1 MTGPTTDVHTGVH
14 SGVHTDVHSGTGSL
28 GALLSREGRRDP
40 NPFYAELH
48 RHGQVAPLTGR
59 ADRFDVVVHGYDAVH
74 AALRDPALQVMT
86 GEFRDRQ
93 GDTRWR
99 GHAALRVLAGSMFL
113 TEGGDHTRARRL
125 FGHAFSA
132 RRVAALEPAV
142 ERIVAHRLDRLAAL
156 GADGAPVD
164 LLAEFALPIPSDV
177 VGELLGVPEADRDW
191 FPDRVRAFG
200 AILDLGAGVWR
211 FQQAADAAA
220 EELVGY
226 FAGLLAARRAEPRD
240 DLVSA
245 LVTAGDGAPADDE
258 LIANLLT
265 TYNGGFVTTTHL
277 IGNGVRILLDDP
289 AEKARVLA
297 DPARMEGFLQEV
309 LRYEPPVHFSTRW
322 AAADTEIAGMPVA
335 RDSRVLVLL
344 GAANRDPRRFTDPD
358 TFDPGRDEGPPLS
371 FGAGVHY
378 CLGAVLSKMEGR
390 IALPMLLRRFPDL
403 ALAGE
408 PGERTTLMLRGYESL
423 PVTVA

>member
-1 MTGPTTDVHTGVH
+1 MTGPTTAVHR
-14 SGVHTDVHSGTGSL
+14 GTTSSL
-28 GALLSREGRRDP
+28 GALLSRQGRRDP

-48 RHGQVAPLTGR
+48 RRGPVCALSAQ
-59 ADRFDVVVHGYDAVH
+59 DRFDLVVHGYDAVH
-74 AALRDPALQVMT
+74 QALRDPALHVMT
-86 GEFRDRQ
+86 GEYRDRQ
-93 GDTRWR
+93 GGTRWR
-99 GHAALRVLAGSMFL
+99 GHSSLRVLAGSMFL
-113 TEGGDHTRARRL
+113 SEGADHSRMRRR
-125 FGHAFSA
+125 FAQAFSA

-142 ERIVAHRLDRLAAL
+142 KRIVARRLDRLAEI
-156 GADGAPVD
+156 GAGGAPVD
-164 LLAEFALPIPSDV
+164 LLAEFALPVPSDV
-177 VGELLGVPEADRDW
+177 VGELLGVPESDRDW
-191 FPDRVRAFG
+191 FPPRVRAFG

-211 FQQAADAAA
+211 YQQAADAAA
-220 EELVGY
+220 DELSGY
-226 FAGLLAARRAEPRD
+226 FAELLAARRAQPRA

-245 LVTAGDGAPADDE
+245 LVTAGDGVPGEDDE
-258 LIANLLT
+258 LIANLVT

-277 IGNGVRILLDDP
+277 IGNGTRILLDDP

-297 DPARMEGFLQEV
+297 DPARTEGFLREV

-322 AAADTEIAGMPVA
+322 AASATELAGTAVP

-358 TFDPGRDEGPPLS
+358 TFDPGRDEGPPLA

-378 CLGAVLSKMEGR
+378 CLGAALSAMEGR

-423 PVTVA
+423 PVTVS

>member
-1 MTGPTTDVHTGVH
+1 MTGPTVH
-14 SGVHTDVHSGTGSL
+14 SGPISSL

-40 NPFYAELH
+40 NPFYADLH
-48 RHGQVAPLTGR
+48 RQGPVCALTDPAG
-59 ADRFDVVVHGYDAVH
+59 RFDVVVHGYDAVH
-74 AALRDPALQVMT
+74 EALRDPALHVMT
-86 GEFRDRQ
+86 GEYRDR
-93 GDTRWR
+93 GGSRWR
-99 GHAALRVLAGSMFL
+99 DHLSLRVLADSMFL
-113 TEGGDHTRARRL
+113 TEGDRHTKGRRR
-125 FGHAFSA
+125 FAHAFSA

-142 ERIVAHRLDRLAAL
+142 ERIVARRLDRLAEL
-156 GADGAPVD
+156 GAGGAPVD

-191 FPDRVRAFG
+191 FPPRVQAFG

-211 FQQAADAAA
+211 HQKAADTAA
-220 EELVGY
+220 EELTAY
-226 FAGLLAARRAEPRD
+226 FADLLAARRAEPRD

-245 LVTAGDGAPADDE
+245 LVSPGDDPAEDAE

-277 IGNGVRILLDDP
+277 VGNGARLLLDDP

-297 DPARMEGFLQEV
+297 DPVRMDGFLQEV
-309 LRYEPPVHFSTRW
+309 LRYEPPVHFGTRW
-322 AAADTEIAGMPVA
+322 AVADTEIAGTPVA
-335 RDSRVLVLL
+335 AGSRVLVLL

-358 TFDPGRDEGPPLS
+358 TFDAGRAEGPPLS

-390 IALPMLLRRFPDL
+390 IALPALLRRFPDL
-403 ALAGE
+403 ALAGD

-423 PVTVA
+423 PVRVS

>member
-1 MTGPTTDVHTGVH
+1 MTGPTIH
-14 SGVHTDVHSGTGSL
+14 SGPVDSL
-28 GALLSREGRRDP
+28 GALLSKEGRRDP
-40 NPFYAELH
+40 NPFYAQLH
-48 RHGQVAPLTGR
+48 RQGPVCVLTGP
-59 ADRFDVVVHGYDAVH
+59 AERFDVVVHGYDAAH

-86 GEFRDRQ
+86 GEYRDR
-93 GDTRWR
+93 GGSRWR
-99 GHAALRVLAGSMFL
+99 DHLSLRVLSDSMFL
-113 TEGGDHTRARRL
+113 TEGDRHTRARRR
-125 FGHAFSA
+125 FAQAFSA

-142 ERIVAHRLDRLAAL
+142 ERIVARRLDRLAEAAEL
-156 GADGAPVD
+156 AERSSDTVGAGGAPVD

-191 FPDRVRAFG
+191 FPSRVQAFG

-211 FQQAADAAA
+211 HQKAADSAAA
-220 EELVGY
+220 ELTAY
-226 FAGLLAARRAEPRD
+226 FADLLAARRAEPKD

-245 LVTAGDGAPADDE
+245 LVTAQDDPLDDDE

-277 IGNGVRILLDDP
+277 VGNGARILLDDP

-297 DPARMEGFLQEV
+297 DPVRLDDFLQEV
-309 LRYEPPVHFSTRW
+309 LRYEPPVHFGTRF
-322 AAADTEIAGMPVA
+322 AAADTEIAGTPVA
-335 RDSRVLVLL
+335 KDSRVLVLL

-358 TFDPGRDEGPPLS
+358 TFDPGRAEGPPLS

-390 IALPMLLRRFPDL
+390 IALPALLRRFPDL
-403 ALAGE
+403 ALAGD

-423 PVTVA
+423 PVRVS

>member
-1 MTGPTTDVHTGVH
+1 MTGPAVH
-14 SGVHTDVHSGTGSL
+14 SGPISSL
-28 GALLSREGRRDP
+28 GALLSQEGRRDP
-40 NPFYAELH
+40 NPFYGQLH
-48 RHGQVAPLTGR
+48 RQGPVCALTGP

-74 AALRDPALQVMT
+74 AALRDPALHVMT
-86 GEFRDRQ
+86 GEYRDQ
-93 GDTRWR
+93 AGGTRWR
-99 GHAALRVLAGSMFL
+99 DHLSLRVLSDSMFL
-113 TEGGDHTRARRL
+113 TEGDRHTRGRRR
-125 FGHAFSA
+125 FAQAFSA

-142 ERIVAHRLDRLAAL
+142 ERIVARRLDRLAAAAEL
-156 GADGAPVD
+156 AERSSDTVGAGGAPVD

-191 FPDRVRAFG
+191 FPPRVRAFG

-211 FQQAADAAA
+211 YQKAADAAA
-220 EELVGY
+220 AELTAY
-226 FAGLLAARRAEPRD
+226 FADLLAARRAEPED

-245 LVTAGDGAPADDE
+245 LVTGQDEELDDAE

-277 IGNGVRILLDDP
+277 IGNGARLLLDDP
-289 AEKARVLA
+289 DEKARVLA
-297 DPARMEGFLQEV
+297 DPGRLDDFLQEV
-309 LRYEPPVHFSTRW
+309 LRYEPPVHFGTRF

-335 RDSRVLVLL
+335 RGSRVLVLL
-344 GAANRDPRRFTDPD
+344 GAANRDPHRFTDPD
-358 TFDPGRDEGPPLS
+358 TFDPGRADGPPLS

-390 IALPMLLRRFPDL
+390 IALPALLRRFPDL
-403 ALAGE
+403 ALAGD

-423 PVTVA
+423 PVSVS

>member
-1 MTGPTTDVHTGVH
+1 MTGPAVQ
-14 SGVHTDVHSGTGSL
+14 SGPISSL

-48 RHGQVAPLTGR
+48 RQGPVCALTDPAG
-59 ADRFDVVVHGYDAVH
+59 RFDVVVHGYDAVH
-74 AALRDPALQVMT
+74 DALRDPALQVMT
-86 GEFRDRQ
+86 GEYRDRA
-93 GDTRWR
+93 GTRWR
-99 GHAALRVLAGSMFL
+99 DHLSLRVLTDSMFL
-113 TEGGDHTRARRL
+113 TEGAEHTRARRR
-125 FGHAFSA
+125 FSHAFSA

-142 ERIVAHRLDRLAAL
+142 ERIVARRLDRLAEL
-156 GADGAPVD
+156 GAGGAPVD

-177 VGELLGVPEADRDW
+177 VGELLGVPESDRDW
-191 FPDRVRAFG
+191 FPPRVRAFG

-211 FQQAADAAA
+211 YQKAADTAAA
-220 EELVGY
+220 ELTAY
-226 FAGLLAARRAEPRD
+226 FADLLAARRAEPRD

-245 LVTAGDGAPADDE
+245 LVTAPNGTAQDDPAQDAGGDDTE

-277 IGNGVRILLDDP
+277 IGNGARLLADDP
-289 AEKARVLA
+289 VERERVLA
-297 DPARMEGFLQEV
+297 DPVRMDNFLQEV
-309 LRYEPPVHFSTRW
+309 LRYEPPVHFGTRW
-322 AAADTEIAGMPVA
+322 ASADTEIAGLPVA

-358 TFDPGRDEGPPLS
+358 TFDPGRADGPPLS

-390 IALPMLLRRFPDL
+390 IALPMLLRRFPNL
-403 ALAGE
+403 ALAGD
-408 PGERTTLMLRGYESL
+408 PGERTTLMLRGYENL
-423 PVTVA
+423 PVRVS

>member
-1 MTGPTTDVHTGVH
+1 MTGPTTTT
-14 SGVHTDVHSGTGSL
+14 SSL

-48 RHGQVAPLTGR
+48 RQGPVCALTDP

-74 AALRDPALQVMT
+74 DALRDPALQVMT
-86 GEFRDRQ
+86 GAYRDRLA
-93 GDTRWR
+93 GTRWR
-99 GHAALRVLAGSMFL
+99 GHGSLRVLTDSMFL
-113 TEGGDHTRARRL
+113 TEGPDHTRARRR
-125 FGHAFSA
+125 FAHAFSA
-132 RRVAALEPAV
+132 RRVAALESAV
-142 ERIVAHRLDRLAAL
+142 ERIVARRLDRLAEL
-156 GADGAPVD
+156 GAGGAPVD

-191 FPDRVRAFG
+191 FPARVQAFG

-211 FQQAADAAA
+211 HQKAADVAAA
-220 EELVGY
+220 ELSGY
-226 FAGLLAARRAEPRD
+226 FAELLAARRAEPRD

-245 LVTAGDGAPADDE
+245 LVTAEDAGQDAGRDAPLADAE

-277 IGNGVRILLDDP
+277 VGNGARLLLDDP

-297 DPARMEGFLQEV
+297 DPARTDAFLQEV

-322 AAADTEIAGMPVA
+322 AATDTTVAGLPVA
-335 RDSRVLVLL
+335 ADSRVLVLL

-358 TFDPGRDEGPPLS
+358 TFDAGRDEGPPLS

-390 IALPMLLRRFPDL
+390 IALPALLRRFPDL
-403 ALAGE
+403 ALAGD

-423 PVTVA
+423 PVTIS

>member
-1 MTGPTTDVHTGVH
+1 MTEPVVRSGPT
-14 SGVHTDVHSGTGSL
+14 SSL

-40 NPFYAELH
+40 NPFYAQLH
-48 RHGQVAPLTGR
+48 RQGPVCALTDP

-74 AALRDPALQVMT
+74 GALRDPALQVIT
-86 GEFRDRQ
+86 GEYRDR
-93 GDTRWR
+93 GGSRWR
-99 GHAALRVLAGSMFL
+99 DHLSLRVLSDSMFL
-113 TEGGDHTRARRL
+113 TEGDRHTRARRR
-125 FGHAFSA
+125 FSQAFSA

-142 ERIVAHRLDRLAAL
+142 ERIVAHRLDRLAEL
-156 GADGAPVD
+156 GAGGAPVD

-177 VGELLGVPEADRDW
+177 VGELLGVPAADRDW
-191 FPDRVRAFG
+191 FPPRVRAFG

-211 FQQAADAAA
+211 HQKAADTAAA
-220 EELVGY
+220 ELSAY
-226 FAGLLAARRAEPRD
+226 FADLLAARRAAPAD

-245 LVTAGDGAPADDE
+245 LVTTQDGGSDDDPDDTE

-277 IGNGVRILLDDP
+277 IGNGARLLLDDP

-297 DPARMEGFLQEV
+297 DPARLDDFLQEV
-309 LRYEPPVHFSTRW
+309 LRYEPPVHFGTRF
-322 AAADTEIAGMPVA
+322 AAADTEIAGLPVA
-335 RDSRVLVLL
+335 KDSRVLVLL

-358 TFDPGRDEGPPLS
+358 TFDPGRDEGPALS

-390 IALPMLLRRFPDL
+390 IALPALLRRFPDL
-403 ALAGE
+403 ALAGD

-423 PVTVA
+423 PVSIS

>member
-1 MTGPTTDVHTGVH
+1 MTGPTAAVH
-14 SGVHTDVHSGTGSL
+14 SGPTGSL
-28 GALLSREGRRDP
+28 GALLSRDGRRDP

-48 RHGQVAPLTGR
+48 RRGPVCALPDP

-74 AALRDPALQVMT
+74 QALRDPALQVFT
-86 GEFRDRQ
+86 GEYRDR
-93 GDTRWR
+93 GGTRWR
-99 GHAALRVLAGSMFL
+99 EHLSLRVLTDSMFL
-113 TEGGDHTRARRL
+113 TEGADHSRVRRR
-125 FGHAFSA
+125 FAHAFSA
-132 RRVAALEPAV
+132 RRVAALEPAT
-142 ERIVAHRLDRLAAL
+142 ERIVARRLDRLAEL
-156 GADGAPVD
+156 GAGGAPVD

-191 FPDRVRAFG
+191 FPPRVRAFG

-211 FQQAADAAA
+211 HQQAADQAAA
-220 EELVGY
+220 ELCGY
-226 FAGLLAARRAEPRD
+226 FAELLAARRAQPRD

-245 LVTAGDGAPADDE
+245 LVGAEDDEPRDDE

-277 IGNGVRILLDDP
+277 IGNGARILVDDP
-289 AEKARVLA
+289 AEKERVLA
-297 DPARMEGFLQEV
+297 DPVRTETFLQEV
-309 LRYEPPVHFSTRW
+309 LRHEPPVHFSTRW
-322 AAADTEIAGMPVA
+322 AAADTRIAGTAVP

-358 TFDPGRDEGPPLS
+358 TFDPARDEGPPLS

-378 CLGAVLSKMEGR
+378 CLGAVLSKLEGR
-390 IALPMLLRRFPDL
+390 IALPMLLRRFPRL
-403 ALAGE
+403 ALAGD

-423 PVTVA
+423 PVTLS